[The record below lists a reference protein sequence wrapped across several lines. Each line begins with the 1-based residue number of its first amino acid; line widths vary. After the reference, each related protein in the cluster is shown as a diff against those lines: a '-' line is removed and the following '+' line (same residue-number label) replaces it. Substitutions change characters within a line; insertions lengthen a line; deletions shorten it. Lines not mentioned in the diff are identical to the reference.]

1 MRVISPVVSLSQ
13 RRVKAIG
20 SVAKARNGTLGT
32 YQAGEMLMFDAL
44 ALNQYER

>member
-1 MRVISPVVSLSQ
+1 MRVISPVVSLSH

-20 SVAKARNGTLGT
+20 SVAQARNGTLGT
-32 YQAGEMLMFDAL
+32 YHAGEMFMSDAP